1 MNYIEFTNF
10 KVSTDDKTIQTHN
23 SDNNDKNDMIR
34 NSTESSIENKSDYEF
49 ETVSSSCEELFD
61 IPMEELLSS
70 PSWKQIVEQNSFVW
84 P

>member
-1 MNYIEFTNF
+1 LTNF
-10 KVSTDDKTIQTHN
+10 KVSSDDKTIQTHN
-23 SDNNDKNDMIR
+23 SNNNKNDMIR
-34 NSTESSIENKSDYEF
+34 NSTESLIENKSDYEF
-49 ETVSSSCEELFD
+49 ETISSSCEELFD